1 MKTIK
6 VRKAGSI
13 RLTATPV
20 HYCYCNCC
28 CC

>member
-6 VRKAGSI
+6 VRKAGAV
-13 RLTATPV
+13 RLTAVPIT
-20 HYCYCNCC
+20 YCYCNCC